1 MKTKDRILE
10 AALELFNEKGTTEIS
25 THHIATKCGISPGN
39 LYYHF
44 SNKEE
49 IIRELFHK
57 ALAFINVQEK
67 TLSSPNVVNGS
78 SIEQSLAFLST
89 LNWRYRFLK
98 RDLPLLLIN
107 DQQLRE
113 LFHTIHQQQVENLRR
128 DLSKSIED
136 GIIQEFSGT
145 DLNQLSKI
153 FWLVA
158 LFWPTFLEVSGDEF
172 SKKNL
177 DEGVGLVR
185 LLVNL
190 ILSDKGK
197 QQVHLEESR

>member
-1 MKTKDRILE
+1 
-10 AALELFNEKGTTEIS
+10 
-25 THHIATKCGISPGN
+25 
-39 LYYHF
+39 
-44 SNKEE
+44 
-49 IIRELFHK
+49 
-57 ALAFINVQEK
+57 
-67 TLSSPNVVNGS
+67 
-78 SIEQSLAFLST
+78 

-98 RDLPLLLIN
+98 RDLPQLLIN

-128 DLSKSIED
+128 DLSKSMAD

-145 DLNQLSKI
+145 DIYQLSKI

-172 SKKNL
+172 SKENL